1 MFKKSQEGNRTIELL
16 NKESVKLSQV
26 LQKSKAES
34 GLELLQKW
42 HCSGSGAFF
51 FMNMMAPALEL
62 LVFMS
67 TAAAPEHFFFIPWL
81 QFWRLLVFTQY
92 FQ

>member
-34 GLELLQKW
+34 GLELLQK
-42 HCSGSGAFF
+42 
-51 FMNMMAPALEL
+51 
-62 LVFMS
+62 
-67 TAAAPEHFFFIPWL
+67 
-81 QFWRLLVFTQY
+81 
-92 FQ
+92 